1 MVYKS
6 KFVRYG
12 HKKKKLTLYVPQ
24 FNSERQQDKG
34 LIICC
39 REHQR
44 TWNQGKLTTAR
55 KEVPASDLKHV
66 INIVIVLINNINKT

>member
-12 HKKKKLTLYVPQ
+12 HIKKIALYVPQ

-44 TWNQGKLTTAR
+44 TWSQGKLTTAS
-55 KEVPASDLKHV
+55 KEASGLKHV